1 MRPMVLALVAVTLGA
16 SLMGGG
22 CTSQPS
28 RFYLLSASP
37 STEAASLDTSGQQGP
52 TIGVGPVTLPRYVD
66 RPQIVT
72 RTSPY
77 EIKVAEFDRWAEA
90 LDANFSRVL
99 AENLSILLPSARVV
113 MSPWP
118 RAARIDYQISV
129 DVTHFLSQVGGD
141 SVLIADWT
149 LFKGE
154 GQDVLTS
161 GKSRFSAAPGG
172 QDYAAIVAAMSQ
184 TVASLSR
191 EIATAI
197 KGVESRVSARK
208 GLSGREVAPSRYRP

>member
-1 MRPMVLALVAVTLGA
+1 MYSIMLALVGATVGTTL
-16 SLMGGG
+16 MVGG
-22 CTSQPS
+22 CASQPS
-28 RFYLLSASP
+28 RFYLLSAVANTETASP
-37 STEAASLDTSGQQGP
+37 GTSGQQGP

-77 EIKVAEFDRWAEA
+77 EIRVAEFDRWAEA
-90 LDANFSRVL
+90 LDTNFTRVL
-99 AENLSILLPSARVV
+99 AENLSILLPTARVV

-118 RAARIDYQISV
+118 RAIPIDYQVTV
-129 DVTHFLSQVGGD
+129 DVTDFLSQVGGD
-141 SVLIADWT
+141 SLLIADWT

-154 GQDVLTS
+154 GQDALTS
-161 GKSRFSAAPGG
+161 GRSRFSASPGG

-191 EIATAI
+191 EIATAVRGVGLRVSVR
-197 KGVESRVSARK
+197 KGV
-208 GLSGREVAPSRYRP
+208 SGRAITP

>member
-1 MRPMVLALVAVTLGA
+1 VPNTETA
-16 SLMGGG
+16 SL
-22 CTSQPS
+22 
-28 RFYLLSASP
+28 A
-37 STEAASLDTSGQQGP
+37 TSGQQGQ

-99 AENLSILLPSARVV
+99 AENLSILLPTARVV

-118 RAARIDYQISV
+118 RAVPIDYQVTV

-141 SVLIADWT
+141 SLLIADWT

-161 GKSRFSAAPGG
+161 GRARFSASPGG

-191 EIATAI
+191 EIATTI
-197 KGVESRVSARK
+197 RGVGSKVSTRK
-208 GLSGREVAPSRYRP
+208 GASSRGTSP

>member
-1 MRPMVLALVAVTLGA
+1 MYPIMLVLVVVPLGA
-16 SLMGGG
+16 SLIVGG
-22 CTSQPS
+22 CASQPS
-28 RFYLLSASP
+28 RFYLLSAVP
-37 STEAASLDTSGQQGP
+37 NTEMASLEMSGQQGP

-77 EIKVAEFDRWAEA
+77 ELKVAEFDRWAEA
-90 LDANFSRVL
+90 LDTNFTRVL
-99 AENLSILLPSARVV
+99 AENLSILLPTARVV

-118 RAARIDYQISV
+118 RAIPIDYQVTV

-141 SVLIADWT
+141 SLLIADWT

-154 GQDVLTS
+154 GQDALTS
-161 GKSRFSAAPGG
+161 GRSRFSASPGG

-191 EIATAI
+191 EIATAVRGVGPRVSVR
-197 KGVESRVSARK
+197 KGV
-208 GLSGREVAPSRYRP
+208 SGRATPP

>member
-1 MRPMVLALVAVTLGA
+1 MYPIMLALVVVPLGA
-16 SLMGGG
+16 SLIVGG
-22 CTSQPS
+22 CASQPS
-28 RFYLLSASP
+28 RFYLLSAVP
-37 STEAASLDTSGQQGP
+37 NTETASLEMSGQQGL

-77 EIKVAEFDRWAEA
+77 ELKVAEFDRWAEA
-90 LDANFSRVL
+90 LDTNFTRVL
-99 AENLSILLPSARVV
+99 AENLSILLPTARVV

-118 RAARIDYQISV
+118 RAIPIDYQVTV

-141 SVLIADWT
+141 SLLIADWT

-154 GQDVLTS
+154 GQDALTS
-161 GKSRFSAAPGG
+161 GRSRFSASPGG

-184 TVASLSR
+184 TVASLSC
-191 EIATAI
+191 EIATAVRGVGPRVSVR
-197 KGVESRVSARK
+197 KGV
-208 GLSGREVAPSRYRP
+208 SGRATTP

>member
-1 MRPMVLALVAVTLGA
+1 MYPIMLALVAATVGT
-16 SLMGGG
+16 SLTVGG
-22 CTSQPS
+22 CASQPS
-28 RFYLLSASP
+28 RFYLLSATP
-37 STEAASLDTSGQQGP
+37 NTETAAPATSGQQGA

-77 EIKVAEFDRWAEA
+77 ELKVAEFDRWAEA
-90 LDANFSRVL
+90 LDTNFTRVL
-99 AENLSILLPSARVV
+99 AENLSILLPTARVV

-118 RAARIDYQISV
+118 RAIPIDYQVTV

-141 SVLIADWT
+141 SLLIADWT

-154 GQDVLTS
+154 GQDALTS
-161 GKSRFSAAPGG
+161 GRSRFSASPGG

-191 EIATAI
+191 EIATAVRGVGPRVSVR
-197 KGVESRVSARK
+197 KGV
-208 GLSGREVAPSRYRP
+208 SGRATTP

>member
-1 MRPMVLALVAVTLGA
+1 MRALVLAHVAVILGT
-16 SLMGGG
+16 SVLVGG
-22 CTSQPS
+22 CASQPS
-28 RFYLLSASP
+28 RFYLLSALANIETASP
-37 STEAASLDTSGQQGP
+37 GASGQQGP

-77 EIKVAEFDRWAEA
+77 EIKLAEFDRWAEA
-90 LDANFSRVL
+90 LDSNFTRVL
-99 AENLSILLPSARVV
+99 AENLSILLPTARVV

-118 RAARIDYQISV
+118 RATPIDYQITV

-141 SVLIADWT
+141 SLLIADWT

-154 GQDVLTS
+154 GQEMLTS
-161 GKSRFSAAPGG
+161 GRSRFSASPSG
-172 QDYAAIVAAMSQ
+172 QDYPAIVAAMSQ

-191 EIATAI
+191 EIATTI
-197 KGVESRVSARK
+197 RGMGPRVSTRKGVSAR
-208 GLSGREVAPSRYRP
+208 GISP

>member
-1 MRPMVLALVAVTLGA
+1 MYPIMLALVVVPLGA
-16 SLMGGG
+16 SLIVGG
-22 CTSQPS
+22 CASQPS
-28 RFYLLSASP
+28 RFYLLSAVP
-37 STEAASLDTSGQQGP
+37 NTEMASLEMSGQQGP

-77 EIKVAEFDRWAEA
+77 ELNVAEFDRWAEA
-90 LDANFSRVL
+90 LDTNFTRVL
-99 AENLSILLPSARVV
+99 AENLSILLPTARVV

-118 RAARIDYQISV
+118 RAIPIDYQVTV

-141 SVLIADWT
+141 SLLIADWT

-154 GQDVLTS
+154 GQDALTS
-161 GKSRFSAAPGG
+161 GRSRFSASPGG

-191 EIATAI
+191 EIATAVRGVGPRVSVR
-197 KGVESRVSARK
+197 KGV
-208 GLSGREVAPSRYRP
+208 SGRATTP

>member
-1 MRPMVLALVAVTLGA
+1 MYPIMLVLVVVSLGA
-16 SLMGGG
+16 SLIVGG
-22 CTSQPS
+22 CASQPS
-28 RFYLLSASP
+28 RFYLLSAVP
-37 STEAASLDTSGQQGP
+37 NTETASLEMSGQQGP

-77 EIKVAEFDRWAEA
+77 ELKVAEFDRWAEA
-90 LDANFSRVL
+90 LDTNFTRVL
-99 AENLSILLPSARVV
+99 AENLSILLPTARVV

-118 RAARIDYQISV
+118 RAIPIDYQVTV
-129 DVTHFLSQVGGD
+129 DVTHFLSQIGGD
-141 SVLIADWT
+141 SLLIADWT

-154 GQDVLTS
+154 GQDALTS
-161 GKSRFSAAPGG
+161 GRSRFSASPGG

-191 EIATAI
+191 EIATAARGVGPRVSVR
-197 KGVESRVSARK
+197 KGV
-208 GLSGREVAPSRYRP
+208 SGRATP

>member
-1 MRPMVLALVAVTLGA
+1 MYPIMLALVVVPLGA
-16 SLMGGG
+16 SLIVGG
-22 CTSQPS
+22 CASQPS
-28 RFYLLSASP
+28 RFYLLSAVP
-37 STEAASLDTSGQQGP
+37 NTETASLEMSGQQGP

-77 EIKVAEFDRWAEA
+77 ELKVAEFDRWAEA
-90 LDANFSRVL
+90 LDTNFTRVL
-99 AENLSILLPSARVV
+99 AENLSILLPTARVV

-118 RAARIDYQISV
+118 RAIPIDYQVTV

-141 SVLIADWT
+141 SLLIADWT

-154 GQDVLTS
+154 GQDALTS
-161 GKSRFSAAPGG
+161 GRSRFSASPGG

-191 EIATAI
+191 EIATAVR
-197 KGVESRVSARK
+197 GVGPRVSVRK
-208 GLSGREVAPSRYRP
+208 AVSGRATP

>member
-1 MRPMVLALVAVTLGA
+1 
-16 SLMGGG
+16 
-22 CTSQPS
+22 
-28 RFYLLSASP
+28 
-37 STEAASLDTSGQQGP
+37 
-52 TIGVGPVTLPRYVD
+52 VTLPRYVD

-77 EIKVAEFDRWAEA
+77 EIKLAEFDRWAEA
-90 LDANFSRVL
+90 LDTNFSRAL
-99 AENLSILLPSARVV
+99 AENLSLLLPAARVV
-113 MSPWP
+113 MSPWS
-118 RAARIDYQISV
+118 RATLIDYQITV

-141 SVLIADWT
+141 SLLIADWT

-161 GKSRFSAAPGG
+161 GRSRFSAAPAG

-191 EIATAI
+191 EIATTVRGI
-197 KGVESRVSARK
+197 GPKVSTRKGVSAR
-208 GLSGREVAPSRYRP
+208 GTTP

>member
-1 MRPMVLALVAVTLGA
+1 MYPIMLALVGATVGTTL
-16 SLMGGG
+16 MVGG
-22 CTSQPS
+22 CASQPS
-28 RFYLLSASP
+28 RFYLLSAVP
-37 STEAASLDTSGQQGP
+37 NTETASLEMSGQQGP

-77 EIKVAEFDRWAEA
+77 ELKVAEFDRWAEA
-90 LDANFSRVL
+90 LDTNFTRVL
-99 AENLSILLPSARVV
+99 AENLSILLPTARVV

-118 RAARIDYQISV
+118 RAIPIDYQVTV

-141 SVLIADWT
+141 SLLIADWT

-154 GQDVLTS
+154 GQDALTS
-161 GKSRFSAAPGG
+161 GRSRFSASPGG

-191 EIATAI
+191 EIATAVRGVGPRVSVR
-197 KGVESRVSARK
+197 KGV
-208 GLSGREVAPSRYRP
+208 SGRATP

>member
-1 MRPMVLALVAVTLGA
+1 MRAIVLALVAVTLGA
-16 SLMGGG
+16 SLIVGG
-22 CTSQPS
+22 CASQPS
-28 RFYLLSASP
+28 RFYLLSAVP
-37 STEAASLDTSGQQGP
+37 NTETASLEMSGQQGP
-52 TIGVGPVTLPRYVD
+52 TIGVGPVTLPHYVD

-77 EIKVAEFDRWAEA
+77 ELKVAEFDRWAEA
-90 LDANFSRVL
+90 LDTNFTRVL
-99 AENLSILLPSARVV
+99 AENLSILLPTARVV

-118 RAARIDYQISV
+118 RAIPIDYQVIV

-141 SVLIADWT
+141 SLLIADWT

-154 GQDVLTS
+154 GQDALTS
-161 GKSRFSAAPGG
+161 GRSRFSASPGG

-191 EIATAI
+191 EIATAVRGVGPRVSVR
-197 KGVESRVSARK
+197 KGV
-208 GLSGREVAPSRYRP
+208 SGRATP

>member
-1 MRPMVLALVAVTLGA
+1 MNPIMLALVAATVGT
-16 SLMGGG
+16 SLTVGG
-22 CTSQPS
+22 CASQPS
-28 RFYLLSASP
+28 RFYLLSAAANTETASP
-37 STEAASLDTSGQQGP
+37 GTSGQQGP

-77 EIKVAEFDRWAEA
+77 ELKLAEFDRWAEA
-90 LDANFSRVL
+90 LDTNFTRVL
-99 AENLSILLPSARVV
+99 AENLSILLPTARVV

-118 RAARIDYQISV
+118 RAIPIDYQVTV

-141 SVLIADWT
+141 SLLIADWT

-154 GQDVLTS
+154 GQDALTS
-161 GKSRFSAAPGG
+161 GTSRFSASPAG

-191 EIATAI
+191 EIATTI
-197 KGVESRVSARK
+197 RGVGPKVSTRIDV
-208 GLSGREVAPSRYRP
+208 SGRAITP

>member
-1 MRPMVLALVAVTLGA
+1 MRPMLRVLVAVTLGA
-16 SLMGGG
+16 SLMVGG
-22 CTSQPS
+22 CASQPS

-37 STEAASLDTSGQQGP
+37 STEAASLHTSGQQGL

-77 EIKVAEFDRWAEA
+77 EINVAEFDRWAEA

-99 AENLSILLPSARVV
+99 AENLSTLLPSARVV
-113 MSPWP
+113 MPPWP
-118 RAARIDYQISV
+118 RATPIDYQVSV

-154 GQDVLTS
+154 GQDALTS
-161 GKSRFSAAPGG
+161 GRSRFSAAPGG

-197 KGVESRVSARK
+197 KGVESRVSARL
-208 GLSGREVAPSRYRP
+208 GLSGGEVAP

>member
-1 MRPMVLALVAVTLGA
+1 MYPIMLALVVVPLGA
-16 SLMGGG
+16 SLIVGG
-22 CTSQPS
+22 CASQPS
-28 RFYLLSASP
+28 RFYLLSAVP
-37 STEAASLDTSGQQGP
+37 NTEMASLEMSGQQGP

-77 EIKVAEFDRWAEA
+77 ELKVAEFDRWAEA
-90 LDANFSRVL
+90 LDTNFTRVL

-118 RAARIDYQISV
+118 RAIPIDYQVTV

-141 SVLIADWT
+141 SLLIADWT

-154 GQDVLTS
+154 GQDALTS
-161 GKSRFSAAPGG
+161 GRSRFSASPGG

-191 EIATAI
+191 EIATAVRGVGPRVSVR
-197 KGVESRVSARK
+197 KGV
-208 GLSGREVAPSRYRP
+208 SGRATP

>member
-1 MRPMVLALVAVTLGA
+1 MYPIMLALVVVPLGA
-16 SLMGGG
+16 SLIVGG
-22 CTSQPS
+22 CASQPS
-28 RFYLLSASP
+28 RFYLLSAVP
-37 STEAASLDTSGQQGP
+37 NTETASLEMSGQQGP

-77 EIKVAEFDRWAEA
+77 ELKVAEFDRWAEA
-90 LDANFSRVL
+90 LDTNFTRVL
-99 AENLSILLPSARVV
+99 AENLSILLPTARVV

-118 RAARIDYQISV
+118 RAIPIDYQVTV

-141 SVLIADWT
+141 SLLIADWT

-154 GQDVLTS
+154 GQDALTS
-161 GKSRFSAAPGG
+161 GRSRFSASPGG
-172 QDYAAIVAAMSQ
+172 QDYATIVAAMSQ

-191 EIATAI
+191 EIATAVRGVGPRVSVR
-197 KGVESRVSARK
+197 KGV
-208 GLSGREVAPSRYRP
+208 SGRATP